1 MTETY
6 ARCTISLNAG
16 TLEFLAYSSNHLAR
30 RDGAAMIAVKQQ
42 LAPENED
49 VVRS

>member
-1 MTETY
+1 MTGIY
-6 ARCTISLNAG
+6 ARRAISLNAG
-16 TLEFLAYSSNHLAR
+16 TLEFLAYSSNRLAGH
-30 RDGAAMIAVKQQ
+30 DDAAMIAVKQQ

>member
-1 MTETY
+1 MPELSNFLPIPPTVFAQRNET
-6 ARCTISLNAG
+6 
-16 TLEFLAYSSNHLAR
+16 
-30 RDGAAMIAVKQQ
+30 AMMAVKQQ